1 MNINLKKE
9 QSKNDLKSQ
18 VEKLKKD
25 NTVLQS
31 VIHELVMNPESEK
44 AKGIMN
50 RVKQFEA
57 AKNK

>member
-9 QSKNDLKSQ
+9 QSRNDLKSQ

-31 VIHELVMNPESEK
+31 VIHELIMNPESEK
-44 AKGIMN
+44 AKGI
-50 RVKQFEA
+50 RQKVIQYHIDK
-57 AKNK
+57 